1 MCIRDSYKFISE
13 VLFEYQNDLDKSP
26 LALCDQNFDN
36 DVKDLFKLYN
46 STGFSSEAVPR
57 TCEEAT
63 KYSRWFS
70 ELNEYCNIQKFD
82 NLKDFIKSCDSLKWK
97 HKYKKFSDSFFEL
110 KRDLQRLRVTCK
122 FAKDHLWM
130 VKKGEYYI
138 AHTND
143 FNKAKL
149 DDENNYNVWLS
160 ELIINWICKSENHNN
175 PYVSKMCSLRI
186 FSREEKYIYKYFIIE
201 LFVMNYLL
209 TLQRR
214 NFSFCNDASYGLVPL
229 NDEFFFSLFEEENL
243 SKTKSS
249 YRRLLDVNQSIRRG
263 LESELTIDQAIN
275 QQCQWSS
282 TGCPKIHLEVK
293 QGNSKRN
300 ILQLHYFLDSFGDH
314 FHHRI
319 EFLQLSR
326 SARSDITVKIMPH
339 ICNIRYL
346 HFFED
351 EYNKKSSEIVFSAL
365 LNCSQSKIDH
375 VVFTS
380 VPRNNLETIEEK
392 ALRNLHTV
400 GEIAV
405 RIETLSIGH
414 LYTVVKLLQM
424 NVIEHR
430 NLPLFRLKKI
440 KIVTNHLDSRICQ
453 RSILRDLI
461 LYLEEIKIVPFNGY
475 KLNKEVFEYCKK
487 SVIDIVVQASNI
499 TCLLY
504 TSPSPRD
511 ATLSRM
517 PSSA

>member
-1 MCIRDSYKFISE
+1 
-13 VLFEYQNDLDKSP
+13 
-26 LALCDQNFDN
+26 
-36 DVKDLFKLYN
+36 
-46 STGFSSEAVPR
+46 
-57 TCEEAT
+57 
-63 KYSRWFS
+63 
-70 ELNEYCNIQKFD
+70 
-82 NLKDFIKSCDSLKWK
+82 
-97 HKYKKFSDSFFEL
+97 
-110 KRDLQRLRVTCK
+110 
-122 FAKDHLWM
+122 
-130 VKKGEYYI
+130 
-138 AHTND
+138 
-143 FNKAKL
+143 
-149 DDENNYNVWLS
+149 
-160 ELIINWICKSENHNN
+160 
-175 PYVSKMCSLRI
+175 
-186 FSREEKYIYKYFIIE
+186 
-201 LFVMNYLL
+201 MNYLL

-229 NDEFFFSLFEEENL
+229 NDEFIFSLYEEKNL

-249 YRRLLDVNQSIRRG
+249 YRRLLIVNQSIRRG
-263 LESELTIDQAIN
+263 LELELTIDQAIN

-346 HFFED
+346 HFFKD

-487 SVIDIVVQASNI
+487 IVIDIVVQASNI
-499 TCLLY
+499 TKLNVFKLQNWQMISRGKNLWYFENEKITGKEKMTLSWDLLY
-504 TSPSPRD
+504 KMVLSNVMLINGAFV
-511 ATLSRM
+511 ATLLMFYWEDFCFICMVFYEEWDTILHCWRLFS
-517 PSSA
+517 PFLPAVLLCVLVQLQAILLYYYNFNEESYLINLLFSFIVV